1 MRERQES
8 RLQSRVSLGD
18 VAQRAGVSPQTV
30 SRVVNGRPKVSAA
43 TRDRVLASMA
53 ELGYRPNVAARA
65 LRAGA
70 FRSLGI
76 AVFNMETLGNVRT
89 IAGIIDEAARRGYAI
104 EIMQIQT
111 THGDSTASGV
121 SSVLTRFG
129 ENAVDGIVI
138 IIESHLISDY
148 SIELPD
154 TVPSIII
161 ESGVRADRPSVSADQ
176 EQGAEMAV
184 RHLLGLGH
192 PTVWHVAGPT
202 PSNSAQARMAA
213 WRRVLE
219 QRGAHV
225 PEPLVG
231 DWSAESGYRAGVNLA
246 RDPDV
251 TAVFAANDQMA
262 LGVVHALTDAGRRV
276 PADVSV
282 VGFDDMIEAAHFLP
296 PLTTVRQDFEASGR
310 LAVGLVLD
318 AVEGKPVAPGP
329 RLLDTRL
336 IVRSSTGAFTPPIAP
351 SQ

>member
-1 MRERQES
+1 VS
-8 RLQSRVSLGD
+8 LDDVARLADVSQQTASRVI
-18 VAQRAGVSPQTV
+18 
-30 SRVVNGRPKVSAA
+30 NGRPNVAAA
-43 TRDRVLASMA
+43 TRDRVFAAMA

-76 AVFNMETLGNVRT
+76 AVYNMETLGNVRT
-89 IAGIIDEAARRGYAI
+89 VAAIIGEAGRRGYAI

-111 THGDSTASGV
+111 SHGDSTASGV
-121 SSVLTRFG
+121 SSVLTRLG

-154 TVPSIII
+154 SVPSVII
-161 ESGVRADRPSVSADQ
+161 ESGARGDRPSVAADQ
-176 EQGAEMAV
+176 EQGAELAV

-192 PTVWHVAGPT
+192 PTVWHVAGPA
-202 PSNSAQARMAA
+202 PSNSAQARMAT

-219 QRGAHV
+219 QRGARV

-231 DWSAESGYRAGVNLA
+231 DWSAESGYRAGVRLA
-246 RDPDV
+246 RDPEV

-262 LGVVHALTDAGRRV
+262 LGILHAFSEAGRRV
-276 PADVSV
+276 PEDVSV
-282 VGFDDMIEAAHFLP
+282 VGFDDMTEAAHFSP

-310 LAVGLVLD
+310 LAVGLVVD
-318 AVEGKPVAPGP
+318 GIEGRPVDPGP

-336 IVRSSTGAFTPPIAP
+336 IIRGSTAPFAPPNAR
-351 SQ
+351 